1 MILEAYK
8 NKNIDFEQCTGCEM
22 CVQLCPTKAIEMQE
36 NAEGFLFPNVD
47 DSKCVR
53 CGQCAARCPVI
64 APINAEVL
72 NSDVLYSGYEKSLTY
87 QERCS
92 SGGIFGL
99 LADRILQSGGVVFG
113 AVFDAETKTIKHVS
127 SDEFTLNDILRSKYV
142 QSRVG
147 NIYKKVKE
155 ILTATDK
162 KVLFCGT
169 PCQIEGL
176 IRFLNKE
183 YENLITVDFVCHGVP
198 SPGIFRATL
207 EDEEKKYN
215 AVIKNVTF
223 REKDPNGKGE
233 EYLYLYLYLY
243 DGRRIAYKSQEYFY
257 YYLFLYNCILRNSC
271 MTCTRAESHK
281 ADLTLADDWLQK
293 WQKDPRIGVSLIRIN
308 TNKGKQVFASLK
320 DELIVRS
327 VNAKERA
334 ITAQAH
340 HYIEKNRERTLQK
353 YCETHNIDT
362 LRKEYKKVRFQNES
376 KKWVV
381 YVLSKCY
388 HTIIPRRNGN
398 GNK

>member
-8 NKNIDFEQCTGCEM
+8 NKNIDFKQCTGCEM

-36 NAEGFLFPNVD
+36 NAEGFLFPDVD

-64 APINAEVL
+64 APINAETL

-142 QSRVG
+142 QSRIG

-155 ILTATDK
+155 VLTTTDK

-183 YENLITVDFVCHGVP
+183 YENLITIDFVCHGVP

-215 AVIKNVTF
+215 AAIKNVTF

-293 WQKDPRIGVSLIRIN
+293 WQKDPSIGVSLIRIN

-320 DELIVRS
+320 DELILRS
-327 VNAKERA
+327 VNAKERT

-353 YCETHNIDT
+353 YCETHSIDT
-362 LRKEYKKVRFQNES
+362 LRKEYKKIRFQNES
-376 KKWVV
+376 KKWVM

>member
-8 NKNIDFEQCTGCEM
+8 NKNIDFKQCTGCEM

-36 NAEGFLFPNVD
+36 NAEGFLFPDVD

-155 ILTATDK
+155 ILTTTDK

-233 EYLYLYLYLY
+233 EYLYLYLYLS

-320 DELIVRS
+320 DELIVHS
-327 VNAKERA
+327 VNATERA

-362 LRKEYKKVRFQNES
+362 LRKEYKKVKLQNES
-376 KKWVV
+376 KKWVM

-388 HTIIPRRNGN
+388 HTIIPRRNDN

>member
-8 NKNIDFEQCTGCEM
+8 NKNIDFKQCTGCEM
-22 CVQLCPTKAIEMQE
+22 CVQLCPTKAIDMQE
-36 NAEGFLFPNVD
+36 NAEGFLFPYVD

-53 CGQCAARCPVI
+53 CGLCAARCPVI

-99 LADRILQSGGVVFG
+99 LADKILQSGGVVFG
-113 AVFDAETKTIKHVS
+113 AVFDAATKTIKHVS
-127 SDEFTLNDILRSKYV
+127 SDEFALDDILRSKYV
-142 QSRVG
+142 QSRIG
-147 NIYKKVKE
+147 NSYRQVKE
-155 ILTATDK
+155 VLTTTDR

-176 IRFLNKE
+176 TRFLNKE

-207 EDEEKKYN
+207 ENEEKKYD
-215 AVIKNVTF
+215 AAIKNVTF

-233 EYLYLYLYLY
+233 EYLYLYLC
-243 DGRRIAYKSQEYFY
+243 DGRKIAYKSQEYFY
-257 YYLFLYNCILRNSC
+257 YYLFLYNYILRNSC

-293 WQKDPRIGVSLIRIN
+293 WQKNPSIGVSLIRIN
-308 TNKGKQVFASLK
+308 TNKGNEVFASLK
-320 DELIVRS
+320 DELIVHS
-327 VNAKERA
+327 VNAEERA

-340 HYIEKNRERTLQK
+340 HYEEKNRRRTLQK
-353 YCETHNIDT
+353 YCETRNIDT
-362 LRKEYKKVRFQNES
+362 LRKEYKRAKFKNES
-376 KKWVV
+376 KKWVM

-388 HTIIPRRNGN
+388 HTIIPRRNSN
-398 GNK
+398 GGK

>member
-8 NKNIDFEQCTGCEM
+8 NKNIDFKQCTGCEM

-36 NAEGFLFPNVD
+36 NAEGFLFPDVD

-155 ILTATDK
+155 ILTTTDK

-233 EYLYLYLYLY
+233 EYLYLYLS

-320 DELIVRS
+320 DELIVHS
-327 VNAKERA
+327 VNATERA

-362 LRKEYKKVRFQNES
+362 LRKEYKKVKLQNES
-376 KKWVV
+376 KKWVM

-388 HTIIPRRNGN
+388 HTIIPRRNDN

>member
-36 NAEGFLFPNVD
+36 NAEGFLFPDVD

-155 ILTATDK
+155 ILTTTDK

-233 EYLYLYLYLY
+233 EYLYLYLY

-327 VNAKERA
+327 VNATERA

-362 LRKEYKKVRFQNES
+362 LRKEYKKVKLQNES
-376 KKWVV
+376 KKWVM

-388 HTIIPRRNGN
+388 HTIIPRRNDN

>member
-8 NKNIDFEQCTGCEM
+8 NKNIDFKQCTGCEM

-36 NAEGFLFPNVD
+36 NAEGFLFPDVD

-64 APINAEVL
+64 APINAEAL

-142 QSRVG
+142 QSRIG

-155 ILTATDK
+155 ILTTTDK

-233 EYLYLYLYLY
+233 EYLYLYLY

-327 VNAKERA
+327 VNATERA

-362 LRKEYKKVRFQNES
+362 LRKEYKKVKLQNES
-376 KKWVV
+376 KKWVM

-388 HTIIPRRNGN
+388 HTIIPRRNDN

>member
-8 NKNIDFEQCTGCEM
+8 NKNIDFGQCTGCEM

-36 NAEGFLFPNVD
+36 NAEGFLFPDVD

-142 QSRVG
+142 QSRIG

-155 ILTATDK
+155 ILTTTDK

-223 REKDPNGKGE
+223 REKNPNGKGE

-257 YYLFLYNCILRNSC
+257 YYLFLHNCILRNSC
-271 MTCTRAESHK
+271 MTCTRAKSHK

-293 WQKDPRIGVSLIRIN
+293 WQKDPKIGVSLIRIN

-327 VNAKERA
+327 VNAKERE

-362 LRKEYKKVRFQNES
+362 LRKEYKKVKLQNES
-376 KKWVV
+376 KKWVM

-388 HTIIPRRNGN
+388 HTIIPRRNDN

>member
-36 NAEGFLFPNVD
+36 NAEGFLFPDVD

-155 ILTATDK
+155 ILTTTDK

-233 EYLYLYLYLY
+233 EYLYLYLS
-243 DGRRIAYKSQEYFY
+243 DGRRISYKSQEYFY

-320 DELIVRS
+320 DELIVHS
-327 VNAKERA
+327 VNATERA

-362 LRKEYKKVRFQNES
+362 LRKEYKKVKLQNES
-376 KKWVV
+376 KKWVM

-388 HTIIPRRNGN
+388 HTIIPRRNDN